1 LHAAWLAASGYP
13 ERQAASSKR
22 QAASVKQQA
31 ASLTRQNYKVIIS
44 YKLKEKE
51 T

>member
-13 ERQAASSKR
+13 ERQAASDKQQAASCKR

-31 ASLTRQNYKVIIS
+31 
-44 YKLKEKE
+44 
-51 T
+51 